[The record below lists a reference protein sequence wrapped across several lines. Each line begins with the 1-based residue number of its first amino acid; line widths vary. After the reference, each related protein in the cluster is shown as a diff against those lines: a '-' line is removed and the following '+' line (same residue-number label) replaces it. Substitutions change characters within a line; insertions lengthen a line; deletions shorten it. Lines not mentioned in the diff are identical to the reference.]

1 MPSEELGEDEYESDG
16 EDKTPAEPRTSKK
29 KRKHV
34 GYAEVPGSDDE
45 QQQDDSDE
53 EEYQDNTELSK

>member
-1 MPSEELGEDEYESDG
+1 MQSEELGEDEYESDG
-16 EDKTPAEPRTSKK
+16 EDKTPVQPRAS
-29 KRKHV
+29 KRKRNFV

-53 EEYQDNTELSK
+53 EEYQDLDE